1 MLNPDP
7 TYTIEDVWV
16 VLTYPDATKE
26 NFKLEAPN
34 GSNPF
39 QFGFRKIPKLEDYRD
54 SLQRWQRGCYFY
66 QLTVTYSY
74 AAHEM
79 DLRKLLIADN
89 IALKFPPAFGQ
100 LHNYNEADVLLAN
113 ESVVKNYLAG
123 LAMASETGEVVP
135 SGEVTLEFEGIDAF
149 TEAQLFS
156 LFGWNQS
163 DVADP
168 DDEDGTDPDD
178 EIDLDE
184 FTVYANYKGA
194 GGVSDNGVHKFVYD
208 ADGNITVQAEKL
220 FSEDSLSGGIGHVL
234 VLRNGN
240 MVTWHRNNT
249 TVTLH
254 LFDSDLNYI
263 KSWTDTEPD
272 GQGGYTDEPMTDED
286 DNIYVVINNGPPG
299 YQTFYKKVDKNL
311 NTVYTS
317 EKISANRGRWLHVA
331 ANYIMCMGYGHP
343 NGINTV
349 NVGIFNRDTGAL
361 ISNFLTSNDYRGSTN
376 LKDGYVAL
384 GVLSG
389 GKFDIYDATGTFVK
403 SIQDN
408 LTGMTEQFGTHVL
421 GTKDNQVIWYGD
433 EYIQLIDWENE
444 TVIWE
449 VENVVFTGTRTSF
462 SHWNGFEKLIAA
474 GNLPANST
482 STGFLQVINILDGS
496 SFVSVTPTLRSGV
509 RYIGLLF
516 DNWQLDYW
524 GVPDTPPP
532 PETPTYQGTIEI
544 TGPADDN
551 FEGTAPTATII
562 VRNSPS
568 QQSDE
573 CGTGGTEFNIEYKG
587 TDYCTVLPVAS
598 KENIALQV
606 AQFIASQIP
615 GLNATNGTAYDG
627 DPAIFAWSTTPGD
640 ADEGESITMG
650 VPSVL
655 ESPGGPIFNR
665 YVYHLSGSEPA
676 TSINTPTDI
685 KLGKTTFATTEN
697 IVGSE
702 TAASIAQKIFDAMDA
717 VDTDIVAVSK
727 SGNIITVTTEG
738 FRLAIALEIG
748 DAGYDYTITQMVEV

>member
-1 MLNPDP
+1 MAVDK
-7 TYTIEDVWV
+7 TYTIEDVWI
-16 VLTYPDATKE
+16 VLTYPDSEEE

-34 GSNPF
+34 ADNGF
-39 QFGFRKIPKLEDYRD
+39 EFGFRKIPKLADYRD
-54 SLQRWQRGCYFY
+54 ANMKWQRGCYYY
-66 QLTVTYSY
+66 QLFVRYQYQS
-74 AAHEM
+74 HEM

-100 LHNYNEADVLLAN
+100 LENHNQADCLLAN

-123 LAMASETGEVVP
+123 LAMAGDSGEVVP
-135 SGEVTLEFEGIDAF
+135 SGDLTLEFEGIDAF

-156 LFGWNQS
+156 NFGWNQS
-163 DVADP
+163 DVTDP

-208 ADGNITVQAEKL
+208 ADGNITVQSEKL
-220 FSEDSLSGGIGHVL
+220 FSVDGLSGGIGHVL

-240 MVTWHRNNT
+240 VVTWHRNNT

-263 KSWTDTEPD
+263 KSWTDTEPN

-286 DNIYVVINNGPPG
+286 DNIYVVINNGPPL

-331 ANYIMCMGYGHP
+331 AGFIFCMGYGYP
-343 NGINTV
+343 EGTNTV
-349 NVGIFNRDTGAL
+349 NVGIFNRDTGAK

-376 LKDGYVAL
+376 LENGYVAL
-384 GVLSG
+384 GRLG
-389 GKFDIYDATGTFVK
+389 EGAFDIYDETGTFVK
-403 SIQDN
+403 SVQDN

-449 VENVVFTGTRTSF
+449 VENVVFTETRTSF

-482 STGFLQVINILDGS
+482 STGVLQVINILDGS

-532 PETPTYQGTIEI
+532 PDPNVYQGSIEV
-544 TGPADDN
+544 TSAADAN
-551 FEGTAPTATII
+551 FLGTAPETYVLI
-562 VRNSPS
+562 RNSPS

-573 CGTGGTEFNIEYKG
+573 CGTGGTEFNIEYKL
-587 TDYCTVLPVAS
+587 TDYCTILPVADPS
-598 KENIALQV
+598 LLALQI
-606 AQFIASQIP
+606 AQFIDANIP
-615 GLNATNGTAYDG
+615 GLNAFNGTGYDG
-627 DPAIFAWSTTPGD
+627 APAVFIQSETKGLD
-640 ADEGESITMG
+640 DEGEGIIFG
-650 VPSVL
+650 VPSEL
-655 ESPGGPIFNR
+655 EQNGPVFNR
-665 YVYHLSGSEPA
+665 YTVYLFGGEAPS
-676 TSINTPTDI
+676 SIDTAINI
-685 KLGKTTFATTEN
+685 RLGKTVFATTEN
-697 IVGSE
+697 ITGSE
-702 TAASIAQKIFDAMDA
+702 TAASIAQKIYDACIA
-717 VDTDIVAVSK
+717 VDQDDVSFSK
-727 SGNIITVTTEG
+727 DGNTITVTATG
-738 FRLAIALEIG
+738 FRLAISLDIFDTG
-748 DAGYDYTITQMVEV
+748 FDHIITQMEEV